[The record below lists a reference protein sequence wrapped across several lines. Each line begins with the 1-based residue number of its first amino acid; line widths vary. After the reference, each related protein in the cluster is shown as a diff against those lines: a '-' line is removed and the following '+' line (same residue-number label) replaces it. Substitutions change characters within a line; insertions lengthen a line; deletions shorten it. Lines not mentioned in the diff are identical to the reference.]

1 MNGNISDRVELL
13 KNQLE
18 TSLRSLNSD
27 QLESA
32 SLPLGDLRNIL
43 RETIQE
49 KLRDPI
55 ESIVRKLKRDEE
67 LLPEDIQK
75 IEKWLIGDAEY
86 YTEIENNFND
96 WVEECKRL
104 QNLLGLYT
112 HSEIENDEIK
122 LFKLNALITDLK
134 FTLDDVKRYIEAKDR
149 VKRFRESIAAGTL
162 DKESKKWLADMIS
175 RQLAFAEF

>member
-1 MNGNISDRVELL
+1 MNGSISDNVELL
-13 KNQLE
+13 KSQLE
-18 TSLRSLNSD
+18 TSLRSLNTD

-32 SLPLGDLRNIL
+32 SLPIGDLRNVL

-55 ESIVRKLKRDEE
+55 EDIVRKLKRDEN
-67 LLPEDIQK
+67 LLPDDIQK

-96 WVEECKRL
+96 WVGECKRL

-112 HSEIENDEIK
+112 HSDIENDEIK

-134 FTLDDVKRYIEAKDR
+134 YTLDNVIRYVGAKDR
-149 VKRFRESIAAGTL
+149 VKRFRGSIAAGTL
-162 DKESKKWLADMIS
+162 DKDSKKWLADMIT